1 MKIAV
6 STPPLFRNY
15 KGGGGARVLKVPIK
29 GKGFRTF
36 HCDGEVSFMG
46 GRFLAG

>member
-1 MKIAV
+1 MY
-6 STPPLFRNY
+6 TPPPFVKKY
-15 KGGGGARVLKVPIK
+15 KGGGGGARVLKVPIK
-29 GKGFRTF
+29 GKGFETF